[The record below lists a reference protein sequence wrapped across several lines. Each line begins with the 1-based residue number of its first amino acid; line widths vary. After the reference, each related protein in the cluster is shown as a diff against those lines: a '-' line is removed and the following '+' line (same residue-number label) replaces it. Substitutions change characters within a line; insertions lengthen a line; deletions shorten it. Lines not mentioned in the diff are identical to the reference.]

1 LAALAAPGRAQENE
15 SEKEKAKKKPG
26 LFDFETWKSPARR
39 ERDAAKQLAPGSLD
53 LTPAGAATGEPRT
66 IRLRIYAD
74 RDYQSLVLRW
84 QGKAR
89 AQIGRVNAV
98 VEPVFGVRFEIE
110 SLRPWDR
117 SHFGVEPGAML
128 SELAALDPAREVD
141 WVLGLVTPLRG
152 VATSIHQ
159 IGMARSCSRHM
170 LMRGMDDEQEIL
182 ALESEYKLLS
192 VEERQRLYGDR
203 KGHKEVVVF
212 LHEWG
217 HTMGLLHNE
226 DRTIIMNPAY
236 DPKQRAFSEF
246 EKKVMTLVL
255 ERRLAHPAEEYPEG
269 RALAELLAGAPPDEG
284 SDRERAELLDF
295 VRGRAGQ
302 GARPRGGDGR
312 AGESRGQGRGEARG
326 EARAEGQAAGL
337 TAADAAAYNKAAA
350 AANAGRPEEAWT
362 LLAPVIRSAGA
373 RTLSPRTW
381 AKIAGLAVA
390 SGAFSAAAEAAER
403 ASPGDPDARSIAA
416 NIDSERHRL
425 ALPLDAARFGV
436 PPDKE
441 PAYVAGYWKTSKS
454 VQAAPLPAAQAQLR
468 DFASAFPGA
477 PGVDVLT
484 CDIELRAKHQAVASK
499 SCEAALAKFK
509 GATRAHYLLG
519 LVAARA
525 GRDTVAEQHLHQAIR
540 LDPADP
546 IAWKAL
552 ADLYRATGARQ
563 RLSQLAAEH
572 QALLSTPLPE

>member
-1 LAALAAPGRAQENE
+1 V
-15 SEKEKAKKKPG
+15 
-26 LFDFETWKSPARR
+26 RR
-39 ERDAAKQLAPGSLD
+39 ERDAAKQLAPGTLD
-53 LTPAGAATGEPRT
+53 LTPAGAVPETPRT

-74 RDYQSLVLRW
+74 RDYQSLVFRW

-89 AQIGRVNAV
+89 AQIGRINSV

-152 VATSIHQ
+152 VATSMHA
-159 IGMARSCSRHM
+159 IGMARTCSRHM

-182 ALESEYKLLS
+182 ALEGEYKLLS
-192 VEERQRLYGDR
+192 VEERQRLYDDR
-203 KGHKEVVVF
+203 KAHKEVVMF

-269 RALAELLAGAPPDEG
+269 RALAALLAGAPPDEG
-284 SDRERAELLDF
+284 SDRERAELLDR

-312 AGESRGQGRGEARG
+312 AVDRDEARG
-326 EARAEGQAAGL
+326 DASADGRAADL
-337 TAADAAAYNKAAA
+337 TAADA